1 LYWARRK
8 RLSFVRVEGRG
19 VSAFRE
25 HFLEKYFSY
34 RARYVDYVVA
44 NAPQRGA
51 LANLSEIVRLAFVCT
66 GSLLIAG
73 ILWLATVLSS
83 GTHPIGA
90 AFSGM
95 AALAATL
102 AVAGS
107 AKGIGVALRDRR
119 RVEERAA
126 AAANVPSP

>member
-1 LYWARRK
+1 M
-8 RLSFVRVEGRG
+8 SG
-19 VSAFRE
+19 FRE

-34 RARYVDYVVA
+34 RTRYVDYVVA

-51 LANLSEIVRLAFVCT
+51 LANLSETVRLAFVCA

-83 GTHPIGA
+83 GTHPVGA

-107 AKGIGVALRDRR
+107 AKGFGAALRDRK
-119 RVEERAA
+119 RVQERVA
-126 AAANVPSP
+126 AAANVQPG